1 MLDQLTVTD
10 FVAHVNSSFPILL
23 GAEDFL
29 DLELM
34 EARTLG
40 ESRPVPPGIRQ
51 QPFSLILR
59 GPGDRPLAAYLS
71 TEASHAG
78 NAGHLSG
85 AAGAGGRLP
94 GTALSG
100 GLQLIVDQ
108 AGRTDLALNSSQPA
122 SRVNRVL
129 RGYHDGRTLRR

>member
-59 GPGDRPLAAYLS
+59 GPRDRPLAQRIYPLKHP
-71 TEASHAG
+71 T
-78 NAGHLSG
+78 L
-85 AAGAGGRLP
+85 
-94 GTALSG
+94 GTLDIFLVPLGPEGDSQ
-100 GLQLIVDQ
+100 GLHYQ
-108 AGRTDLALNSSQPA
+108 AVFN
-122 SRVNRVL
+122 
-129 RGYHDGRTLRR
+129 